1 MDPVKEAFQ
10 KIKEDISFLK
20 EQLASLQNQLLA
32 LQTPTI
38 PTHNLSVNQSFS
50 HTPAHNPTLPQEIG
64 GSKAKDLVVSTGN
77 RGVPT
82 DKPTDKPT
90 YQPTVQ
96 QTDKTGTLNGFSAD
110 SDSSDDLFRAKEALE
125 SLDNVKKAL
134 RTKFKRLTPQE
145 MLVFSTI
152 YNLENMQIEEISYKV
167 IANNLNLS
175 ESSIRDYTNKLISK
189 GIPIK
194 KKRLNNKIIVLSI
207 SEDLKKI
214 TTLPTLLKLR
224 EL

>member
-10 KIKEDISFLK
+10 KIKEDISLLK
-20 EQLASLQNQLLA
+20 GQLTSLQNQLLA

-38 PTHNLSVNQSFS
+38 PTQNSSMDTSFS
-50 HTPAHNPTLPQEIG
+50 NNPAQNPTVPQEIRG
-64 GSKAKDLVVSTGN
+64 LKPSDYNVSTGN
-77 RGVPT
+77 KGV
-82 DKPTDKPT
+82 PTDKPT

-96 QTDKTGTLNGFSAD
+96 QTDKIGNLNDFS
-110 SDSSDDLFRAKEALE
+110 SDFEQEDDLFKAKEALE
-125 SLDNVKKAL
+125 SLDNIKKAL

-152 YNLENMQIEEISYKV
+152 FNLENMQIDEISYKV
-167 IANNLNLS
+167 VANNLNLS
-175 ESSIRDYTNKLISK
+175 ESSIRDYVNKLISK
-189 GIPIK
+189 GIPIR

-207 SEDLKKI
+207 SEDLKRI
-214 TTLPTLLKLR
+214 TTLPTLLRLR